1 VLPWVC
7 VRLLVLAMS
16 ALVARAAHGETIVVA
31 SSDPGFISALTAA
44 LDSSGLAV
52 TPAQP
57 AWRGEITDL
66 TGDARALADASHASA
81 TIALVFGSADATLVA
96 YDRALDRVLL
106 RVLPFR
112 APLTDAQSAELASAA
127 RSMLRALR
135 VTPDVDL
142 PPPRA
147 SEAAAIR
154 EHAAAAA
161 IAVPAPASAP
171 RDDLLALELGAG
183 ARFGAVGAAASE
195 EAALGIVVRPDAAG
209 GVVSASVAPSASVTG
224 AFMGTVAETSLAASA
239 RLPLQLAAR
248 LSIATTAGIALHR
261 IHLAGTTTSGA
272 IDVIRYDPGLC
283 AGVDLRYAL
292 RSGLEVGASAS
303 LEGLL
308 RYQDYT
314 VAGAQVLDVPAAR
327 VSLRLSVLAR
337 IM

>member
-1 VLPWVC
+1 
-7 VRLLVLAMS
+7 MS
-16 ALVARAAHGETIVVA
+16 ALVARAARGETIVVA
-31 SSDPGFISALTAA
+31 SSDPGFVTALTAA

-57 AWRGEITDL
+57 TWRGEVTDL
-66 TGDARALADASHASA
+66 TGDARALADESHASA
-81 TIALVFGSADATLVA
+81 TIALVFGSAEATLIA

-106 RVLPFR
+106 RVLPFH
-112 APLTDAQSAELASAA
+112 APLTEAQSAELASAA

-135 VTPDVDL
+135 VTPDLDL
-142 PPPRA
+142 PPPHA

-154 EHAAAAA
+154 EHAAA
-161 IAVPAPASAP
+161 IALPKPASAP
-171 RDDLLALELGAG
+171 HDDLLALELGAG
-183 ARFGAVGAAASE
+183 ARFGAVGATASE
-195 EAALGIVVRPDAAG
+195 EAALGIVVRPDGAG
-209 GVVSASVAPSASVTG
+209 GVVSAIVVPSTSVTG
-224 AFMGTVAETSLAASA
+224 AAFMGTVAETSLAASA
-239 RLPLQLAAR
+239 RLPLHLAAR
-248 LSIATTAGIALHR
+248 LSIAASAGIALHR

-272 IDVIRYDPGLC
+272 IDVTRYDPGLC
-283 AGVDLRYAL
+283 AGFDLRYAL

-314 VAGAQVLDVPAAR
+314 VAGVQVLDVPAAR